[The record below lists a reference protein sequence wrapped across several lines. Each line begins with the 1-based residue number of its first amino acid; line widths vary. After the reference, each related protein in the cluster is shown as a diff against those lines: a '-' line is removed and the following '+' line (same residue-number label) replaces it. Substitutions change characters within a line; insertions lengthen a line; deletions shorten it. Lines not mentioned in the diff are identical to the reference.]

1 MIYIIAFLM
10 NITTGLLILSNPVLA
25 LERFHANALMLGI
38 LGSGPAIVY
47 ALGCAGS
54 GFWTDR
60 FGFRKTIIL
69 ACAIVFLAFCS
80 IFLVER
86 FRHLFL
92 LTMGVALGASFFW
105 PAMIRWLGDDGHS
118 GRLRVRIGNY
128 NIAMLGGVMVGP
140 LIGGLLI
147 SANYRLP
154 YIISAGLIV
163 GILVILA
170 VWREKIAAGDAGD
183 ALPISPQEAEE
194 KSIPGFVYIGW
205 AANFAAWFAI
215 GGSQALFPELAKA
228 LPAVIGDSFLGV
240 LFSLVAGGEIAV
252 FLILRKT
259 DRWHYNF
266 RFLLLFQLLGVGGL
280 LILALNSHPV
290 LFLLAFLGIGFAGGM
305 TYFSSIFYSIHKQ
318 DAKGR
323 KSGFHESFLGLGIAL
338 GPITGGLAARE
349 FASLR
354 APYILAIAVFAV
366 SILVQVWILKRA
378 KSGEIPNS
386 NNQIPNNI

>member
-1 MIYIIAFLM
+1 MIYIVAFLM
-10 NITTGLLILSNPVLA
+10 NITTGLLILSNPILA
-25 LERFHANALMLGI
+25 LERFHSNALMLGI

-105 PAMIRWLGDDGHS
+105 PAMIRWLGDDGNS
-118 GRLRVRIGNY
+118 GQLKVRVGNY
-128 NIAMLGGVMVGP
+128 NIALIGGVMVGP

-154 YIISAGLIV
+154 YIISAGLII
-163 GILVILA
+163 GILIILA
-170 VWREKIAAGDAGD
+170 VWREKTVTVAAGD
-183 ALPISPQEAEE
+183 ALPISPPEAEE
-194 KSIPGFVYIGW
+194 KSVPGFIYIGW

-240 LFSLVAGGEIAV
+240 LFSLIAGGEIAV

-259 DRWHYNF
+259 ARWHYNY
-266 RFLLLFQLLGVGGL
+266 RFLFLFQLLGIGGL
-280 LILALNSHPV
+280 LILALNSHPA

-318 DAKGR
+318 DSKGK
-323 KSGFHESFLGLGIAL
+323 KSGFHESFLGLGVAL
-338 GPITGGLAARE
+338 GPITGGLAARGLG
-349 FASLR
+349 LR
-354 APYILAIAVFAV
+354 APYYLAIAVFAA
-366 SILVQVWILKRA
+366 SILVQVWILKRW
-378 KSGEIPNS
+378 KTK
-386 NNQIPNNI
+386 

>member
-1 MIYIIAFLM
+1 M

-25 LERFHANALMLGI
+25 LERFHANAIMLGI

-118 GRLRVRIGNY
+118 GQLRVRVGNY
-128 NIAMLGGVMVGP
+128 NIALIGGVMVGP
-140 LIGGLLI
+140 LLGGLLI

-163 GILVILA
+163 SILVILA
-170 VWREKIAAGDAGD
+170 VRREKNVTGDAGD
-183 ALPISPQEAEE
+183 AQPISPSEAEE
-194 KSIPGFVYIGW
+194 KSVPGFIYIGW

-240 LFSLVAGGEIAV
+240 LFSLIAGGEIAV

-280 LILALNSHPV
+280 LILALNSHPA
-290 LFLLAFLGIGFAGGM
+290 LFLPAFLGIGFAGGM

-318 DAKGR
+318 EAKGR
-323 KSGFHESFLGLGIAL
+323 KSGFHESFLGLGVAL

-349 FASLR
+349 FGLR
-354 APYILAIAVFAV
+354 APYILGIIVFV
-366 SILVQVWILKRA
+366 MSMVIQLMILR
-378 KSGEIPNS
+378 GFNS
-386 NNQIPNNI
+386 RSVFTGK

>member
-1 MIYIIAFLM
+1 M

-25 LERFHANALMLGI
+25 LERFHANAIMLGI

-118 GRLRVRIGNY
+118 GQLRVRVGNY
-128 NIAMLGGVMVGP
+128 NIALIGGVMVGP
-140 LIGGLLI
+140 LLGGLLI

-163 GILVILA
+163 SILVILA
-170 VWREKIAAGDAGD
+170 VRREKNVTGDAGD
-183 ALPISPQEAEE
+183 AQPISPSEAEE
-194 KSIPGFVYIGW
+194 KSVPGFIYIGW

-240 LFSLVAGGEIAV
+240 LFSLIAGGEIAV

-280 LILALNSHPV
+280 LILALNSHPA
-290 LFLLAFLGIGFAGGM
+290 LFLPAFLGIGFAGGM

-318 DAKGR
+318 EAKGR
-323 KSGFHESFLGLGIAL
+323 KSGFHESFLGLGVAL

-349 FASLR
+349 FGLR
-354 APYILAIAVFAV
+354 APYILGIIVFV
-366 SILVQVWILKRA
+366 MSMVIQLMILR
-378 KSGEIPNS
+378 GFNS
-386 NNQIPNNI
+386 RSVFPGK

>member
-1 MIYIIAFLM
+1 M

-25 LERFHANALMLGI
+25 LERFHANAIMLGI

-105 PAMIRWLGDDGHS
+105 PAMIRWLGDDEHS
-118 GRLRVRIGNY
+118 GQLRVRVGNY
-128 NIAMLGGVMVGP
+128 NIALIGGVMVGP

-170 VWREKIAAGDAGD
+170 VRREKIVAGDAGD
-183 ALPISPQEAEE
+183 ALPISPPEAEE
-194 KSIPGFVYIGW
+194 KSIPGFIYIGW

-240 LFSLVAGGEIAV
+240 LFSLIAGGEIAV

-280 LILALNSHPV
+280 LILALNSHPA
-290 LFLLAFLGIGFAGGM
+290 LFLPAFLGIGFAGGM

-318 DAKGR
+318 DAKGK
-323 KSGFHESFLGLGIAL
+323 KSGFHESFLGLGVAL

-349 FASLR
+349 FGLR
-354 APYILAIAVFAV
+354 APYLLGIIVFVMSMVIQMIILRSF
-366 SILVQVWILKRA
+366 
-378 KSGEIPNS
+378 NS
-386 NNQIPNNI
+386 RDVLPGKK